1 MTKRKV
7 NTLKQNIKDKR
18 RASTFANMNT
28 EVVYMVTEKHER
40 VLKIGYASDLAK
52 RMGAYRTHSTS
63 FLLIDAIPGTGKDE
77 ADFQKRLLD
86 MGFTR
91 YYDDD
96 SSEWFV
102 LPDDMPKAEVYKGFK
117 MFEKTA

>member
-1 MTKRKV
+1 MANRRM
-7 NTLKQNIKDKR
+7 NTLKQNVKDKR
-18 RASTFANMNT
+18 KTSTFANLNT
-28 EVVYMVTEKHER
+28 AVVYMVTEKHER
-40 VLKIGYASDLAK
+40 VLKIGYTSDLAR
-52 RMGAYRTHSTS
+52 RMCSYRTHSTS
-63 FLLIDAIPGTGKDE
+63 FLLIDAIPGTKKDE
-77 ADFQKRLLD
+77 SNFQKKLLD

-117 MFEKTA
+117 IFEKIA